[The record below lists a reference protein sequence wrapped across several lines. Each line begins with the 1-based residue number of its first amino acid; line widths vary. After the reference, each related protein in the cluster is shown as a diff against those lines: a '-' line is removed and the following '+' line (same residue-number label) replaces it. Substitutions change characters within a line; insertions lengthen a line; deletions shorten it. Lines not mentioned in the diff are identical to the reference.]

1 MTFRRDESCGDLS
14 PSHHLNALEDKD
26 LIFEHSRRR
35 RMTSPI
41 GFTKDGEAEAKRLL
55 EILSKSLE

>member
-1 MTFRRDESCGDLS
+1 MDFDN
-14 PSHHLNALEDKD
+14 LNALTDKD

-41 GFTKDGEAEAKRLL
+41 GFTKDGETEAKRLL
-55 EILSKSLE
+55 EIVSKALE